1 MDHDQDND
9 QQANRGTV
17 VQLTPRS
24 GRSLATVT
32 QPVSFPEI
40 VHALTPCL
48 QLCAPVG
55 MSIDDKDTWYDAAYM
70 ALSHL
75 PAGAVKAAAVRAMQ
89 TADHPS
95 KIVPAIIR
103 EIEAKEDTPVAGF
116 KSAPNFG
123 IGESAPPPDR
133 RPPEERAAVAQ
144 SMGAL
149 LKKLKAANGIP

>member
-17 VQLTPRS
+17 VRLTPRS
-24 GRSLATVT
+24 GSSLAIRP
-32 QPVSFPEI
+32 QPASLPEFI
-40 VHALTPCL
+40 TALTPCL

-55 MSIDDKDTWYDAAYM
+55 MTVEDRDTWFDAAYM
-70 ALSHL
+70 AVGHL
-75 PAGAVKAAAVRAMQ
+75 PPDVLRAAALRAMQ

-103 EIEAKEDTPVAGF
+103 ETEQAKAGPVAGF
-116 KSAPNFG
+116 TSAPNFG
-123 IGESAPPPDR
+123 VGGDRFEPDR

>member
-1 MDHDQDND
+1 MDHDQHND

-17 VQLTPRS
+17 VQLTPRNGS
-24 GRSLATVT
+24 SLAIR
-32 QPVSFPEI
+32 QHPASLPEFI
-40 VHALTPCL
+40 TALTPCL

-55 MSIDDKDTWYDAAYM
+55 MTVEDRDTWFDAAYM
-70 ALSHL
+70 AVGHL
-75 PAGAVKAAAVRAMQ
+75 PADVLRKAAIRAMQ

-103 EIEAKEDTPVAGF
+103 ETEQAERGPIAGF
-116 KSAPNFG
+116 TSAPNFG
-123 IGESAPPPDR
+123 VAETIAPDR